1 MPDFRG
7 ISGALVGLRLKLEQQ
22 LPVLVALGV
31 NVSVRVLDS
40 SSLNEDNLDDLP
52 SNTLAI
58 YLHRIS
64 IDPIG
69 AGRTMPPPRKGLP
82 RQVELPVNLHFMLIA
97 INALSDA
104 EASIMGW
111 AIQQIGNALDLDHA
125 LLSSAEPDAQW
136 HPDDKLQVFPDPMN
150 TEDLLRI
157 WDGLPADYR
166 LSTPYIIKNLRILP
180 AKLQQTGPVVSEIEY
195 GMGQN

>member
-1 MPDFRG
+1 MADFRG
-7 ISGALVGLRLKLEQQ
+7 ISGALVGLRLRLEQE
-22 LPVLVALGV
+22 LPVLAALGV
-31 NVSVRVLDS
+31 NVSVHVLDS
-40 SSLNEDNLDDLP
+40 SSLNEEGLADLP
-52 SNTLAI
+52 GNTLAI

-64 IDPIG
+64 IEQIG
-69 AGRTMPPPRKGLP
+69 AGRTMPPPRNGLP
-82 RQVELPVNLHFMLIA
+82 RQVELPINLHFMLIA

-125 LLSSAEPDAQW
+125 LLSTAEPDAQW
-136 HPDDKLQVFPDPMN
+136 HPDDRLQVFPEQMN

-166 LSTPYIIKNLRILP
+166 LSTPYFIKNLRLLP
-180 AKLQQTGPVVSEIEY
+180 ARLVESGPVVSEIEY
-195 GMGQN
+195 QMGAS

>member
-1 MPDFRG
+1 MADFRG
-7 ISGALVGLRLKLEQQ
+7 ISGALVGLRLRLEKE
-22 LPVLVALGV
+22 LPLLAALGV
-31 NVSVRVLDS
+31 NVSVTVLDS
-40 SSLNEDNLDDLP
+40 SSLNEEDLDDLP

-64 IDPIG
+64 IEPIG
-69 AGRTMPPPRKGLP
+69 AGRTMPPPRSGLP
-82 RQVELPVNLHFMLIA
+82 RQVELPINLHFMLIA
-97 INALSDA
+97 VNALSDA

-111 AIQQIGNALDLDHA
+111 AIQQIGIALDLDHA
-125 LLSSAEPDAQW
+125 LLVSAEPAAQW
-136 HPDDKLQVFPDPMN
+136 NPNESLQVFPEPMK

-180 AKLQQTGPVVSEIEY
+180 ARLEESGPVVTEINYQMAEV
-195 GMGQN
+195 

>member
-7 ISGALVGLRLKLEQQ
+7 ISGALVGLRIKLERQ
-22 LPVLVALGV
+22 LPVLAALGV
-31 NVSVRVLDS
+31 NVHVRVLDS
-40 SSLNEDNLDDLP
+40 SSLNEKNLEELP
-52 SNTLAI
+52 GNTLAI

-64 IDPIG
+64 VEPIG
-69 AGRTMPPPRKGLP
+69 AARTMPPPRNGLP
-82 RQVELPVNLHFMLIA
+82 RQVELPINLHFMLIA

-125 LLSSAEPDAQW
+125 LLSSAEPEAEW
-136 HPDDKLQVFPDPMN
+136 HPDDKLQVFPEPMN

-166 LSTPYIIKNLRILP
+166 LSTPYLIKNLRILP
-180 AKLQQTGPVVSEIEY
+180 AKLQESGPVVSEIEY
-195 GMGQN
+195 RMGQS